1 MVAPSSHTV
10 YLNLARE
17 AAPWLS
23 RKGAFVKTEAGALP
37 ERYVHHGI
45 TAGVASFTAKAMR
58 SRYSRTIRHVEFPS
72 TTMAIFAPSNLLIP
86 DTFVGREQN
95 VEPCGLSYI

>member
-1 MVAPSSHTV
+1 M
-10 YLNLARE
+10 
-17 AAPWLS
+17 
-23 RKGAFVKTEAGALP
+23 KTEAGALP

-95 VEPCGLSYI
+95 VEPCGLSYFEQFAVRNPVPPALYRLCDVVA